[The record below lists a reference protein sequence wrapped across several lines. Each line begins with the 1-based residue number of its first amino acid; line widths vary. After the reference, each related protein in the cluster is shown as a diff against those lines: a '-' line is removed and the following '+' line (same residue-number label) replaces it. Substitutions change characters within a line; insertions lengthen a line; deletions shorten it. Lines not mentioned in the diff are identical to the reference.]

1 MKTAALPPAPSSHG
15 LPDTTTLLQ
24 TMMSA
29 YHQDENAAVKG
40 LLSQLQGYDA
50 TANAA
55 VRERARGFIQNVRDN
70 RRTFGGVDKFL
81 NEFGLT
87 TREGIALM
95 CLAEALLRIPDSA
108 TADMLIRDK
117 IGSAAWD
124 QHLGKADD
132 LFVNASTWALM
143 LTGKVIADV
152 DAAEVKDSS
161 IGGYAGKLVS
171 KLGEPVVRQAMLHA
185 MKIMGQ
191 QFVMGRT
198 ITEAIDRARDSEK
211 IGYRYSYDMLGEGA
225 RTAEDAERYFKNYQ
239 DAIDAIGKAAA
250 GRGVH
255 NAPGISVKL
264 SALHPRYEYG
274 NQARCIPPL
283 VEKLRVLALKCAQY
297 NIGLTVDAEEA
308 HRLEISLKIIEA
320 VFADPALGQWEGFG
334 LAIQAYQKRC
344 GQLID
349 WLARLCHDH
358 NRRMMVRLVKG
369 AYWDSE
375 VKYAQVNGLPDYPVF
390 TRKASTDVSFLV
402 NAQKMLAH
410 RDVFYP
416 MFATHNAYTVAAIV
430 EMAGADQTGFE
441 FQRLHG
447 MGEALYHQ
455 LTGTVA
461 GTYPCRVYAP
471 VGSHQ
476 DLLPYLVRRLLEN
489 GANTNFVN
497 RLQNDKVPIDEM
509 LVDPVDYVAA
519 LADKKHPKIPLPR
532 DIYGDRPN
540 SWGIEFAHTPVS
552 QVLLAKVEAAANRLY
567 TASPLIAGKAVTGST
582 SSKITD
588 PADRRRSIGDVTMA
602 TANDMRQALDI
613 TAAAFESWNA
623 TPAHQRSDI
632 LDKTADLMEEHMAEL
647 LALCVREAGKTLPD
661 AVAEVRE
668 AVDFCRYYAA
678 EGRKHFATRTTLP
691 GPTGESNVLQLEGR
705 GVFLCISPWNFPLAI
720 FLGQVTAA
728 LMAGNTV
735 IAKPAEQTPLIAMRA
750 VELLIAAGLPA
761 DAIAFLP
768 ADGELTGKI
777 LVPDAR
783 IAGVCFTGS
792 TQVAQLIN
800 RTLAA
805 RDGAIVPLIAET
817 GGQNA
822 MIVDSSALP
831 EQVVDDVI
839 TSAFRSA
846 GQRCSALRVL
856 YLAESIADK
865 TIEMLAGACR
875 DVTLGDPML
884 LATDI
889 GPVIDAE
896 ALENLQ
902 RHAARL
908 DQEAKRVAEVALDST
923 QTAEGNFF
931 APRAYEI
938 KSIHQ
943 LTGEVFGPILHIIR
957 FRPDE
962 LNHVINDINSTG
974 FGLTF
979 GVHSRIDHIAQKT
992 CERVRAGNCYVN
1004 RSMIGAVVG
1013 VQPFGGH
1020 GMSGTGPKAGG
1031 PHYLLRFATERT
1043 ISVNTTAS
1051 GGNTTLVSLAE
1062 E

>member
-1 MKTAALPPAPSSHG
+1 MPLSPSATALPPLDVLRDRLMA
-15 LPDTTTLLQ
+15 
-24 TMMSA
+24 A
-29 YHQDENAAVKG
+29 YHQDENESVND
-40 LLSQLQGYDA
+40 LLAQLHGYDGRLKER
-50 TANAA
+50 
-55 VRERARGFIQNVRDN
+55 VRGRARGLIQHVRDN
-70 RRTFGGVDKFL
+70 RRTFGGVDRFL

-87 TREGIALM
+87 TKEGIALM

-117 IGSAAWD
+117 IGSAAWEE
-124 QHLGKADD
+124 HLGRADD

-152 DAAEVKDSS
+152 DADEAKNKS
-161 IGGYAGKLVS
+161 IAGYAGKLVS

-198 ITEAIDRARDSEK
+198 IDEAIKRAADSEK
-211 IGYRYSYDMLGEGA
+211 LSYRYSYDMLGEGA
-225 RTAEDAERYFKNYQ
+225 RTAEDAERYFRNYQ
-239 DAIDAIGKAAA
+239 AAIDSIGRAAA

-264 SALHPRYEYG
+264 SALHPRYEY
-274 NQARCIPPL
+274 AKRETCVPPL
-283 VEKLRVLALKCAQY
+283 VEKLRQLARACARY
-297 NIGLTVDAEEA
+297 DIGLTVDAEEA
-308 HRLEISLKIIEA
+308 HRLEISMDIIEA
-320 VFADPALGQWEGFG
+320 VFADAELGAWEGFG
-334 LAIQAYQKRC
+334 LAIQSYHKRC

-349 WLARLCHDH
+349 WAARLCHDRG
-358 NRRMMVRLVKG
+358 RRMMVRLVKG

-375 VKYAQVNGLPDYPVF
+375 VKYAQVNGLPGYPVF
-390 TRKASTDVSFLV
+390 TRKASTDVSYLA
-402 NAQKMLAH
+402 NAQKMLEN

-416 MFATHNAYTVAAIV
+416 MFATHNAYTVAAIL
-430 EMAGADQTGFE
+430 EMAGTQQTGFE

-447 MGEALYHQ
+447 MGEGLYHQ
-455 LTGTVA
+455 LTGTTP

-497 RLQNDKVPIDEM
+497 RLQDDRVPIDEM

-519 LADKKHPKIPLPR
+519 LPDKRHPKIPLPR
-532 DIYGDRPN
+532 DIYGTRAN
-540 SWGIEFAHTPVS
+540 SAGVEFANTPVS
-552 QVLLAKVEAAANRLY
+552 RQLLSEVEKASRALY
-567 TASPLIAGKAVTGST
+567 SAYPLIEGRNAGSSAPTTAVA
-582 SSKITD
+582 D
-588 PADRRRSIGDVTMA
+588 PADNRRSPGTVTMA
-602 TANDMRQALDI
+602 TAAELRRALDV
-613 TAAAFESWNA
+613 TADAFPAWNA
-623 TPAHQRSDI
+623 TTAQARAAV
-632 LDKTADLMEEHMAEL
+632 LDKTADLMEKHMAEL

-668 AVDFCRYYAA
+668 AVDFCRYYAN
-678 EGRKHFATRTTLP
+678 EGRRHFGLPQVLP

-720 FLGQVTAA
+720 FMGQVTAA

-750 VELLIAAGLPA
+750 VELLIEAGLPPA
-761 DAIAFLP
+761 ALAFVP
-768 ADGELTGKI
+768 ADGALAGDTLLG
-777 LVPDAR
+777 DSR

-792 TQVAQLIN
+792 TQVAQIIN
-800 RTLAA
+800 RALAA

-856 YLAESIADK
+856 YLAEGIADK
-865 TIEMLAGACR
+865 TIDMLAGACR
-875 DVTLGDPML
+875 EVTLGDPML
-884 LATDI
+884 LSTDI
-889 GPVIDAE
+889 GPVIDRE
-896 ALENLQ
+896 ALDNLE
-902 RHAARL
+902 RHAARM
-908 DQEAKRVAEVALDST
+908 DSEAKRVAEVTLPADGS
-923 QTAEGNFF
+923 AAHGSFF
-931 APRAYEI
+931 MPRAYEI
-938 KSIHQ
+938 NSIRD
-943 LTGEVFGPILHIIR
+943 LTGEVFGPVLHIIR
-957 FRPDE
+957 YKADQLDE
-962 LNHVINDINSTG
+962 VIAEINSTK

-979 GVHSRIDHIAQKT
+979 GVHSRIDHVTRKT
-992 CERVRAGNCYVN
+992 CSAVQAGNCYVN

-1020 GMSGTGPKAGG
+1020 GLSGTGPKAGG
-1031 PHYLLRFATERT
+1031 PHYLPRFAAERT
-1043 ISVNTTAS
+1043 VSINTTAS
-1051 GGNTTLVSLAE
+1051 GGNTTLVSLTE